1 MSNAFIQAL
10 LMDDPDAGGGSSA
23 WPDPPGSGEP
33 ADPGTGPPGS
43 TYACITPEIGNK
55 AAYTAG
61 TVLERYTGNKD
72 IFSDVVTPYG
82 DGIIVGPSTVPT
94 ASLMY
99 KAVASGDVTFISVKF
114 MLPSLVP
121 IDDHGSIF
129 AGQGYL
135 RSEQLFA
142 LTFAREKAFD
152 GNQSP
157 WLYLR
162 NVGTNPFTEISMG
175 GIPATN
181 QWYVFE
187 LTIAGA
193 VASYSIRT
201 ADTGVLFASGTVPGS
216 WGPLPNINTF
226 MLWNDANVNT
236 GTAYVAALRFC
247 GYADASIPGTEK
259 LTGIG
264 MTATA
269 GDVNSPAGFRRLTGQ
284 SMTAA
289 AGSVSVFN
297 ANRTVALT
305 GQLLVMSRGSL
316 AYLPYPNLIS
326 ETIDLNPIPTWGAL
340 EVTFLNDGT
349 YLIEQVTYS
358 YFGKVTYTGRWID
371 DSEIAETAIAHQ
383 YRCAALANY
392 GDGTP
397 TLDTG
402 VSGALG
408 RVSVAFVVP
417 PTFTQYV
424 EFSISVVPRVGNPRY
439 GEIGYTGT
447 FRISIPL
454 YYSLPP

>member
-61 TVLERYTGNKD
+61 TVLEGYTGNKD

-297 ANRTVALT
+297 ANRTVALVGT
-305 GQLLVMSRGSL
+305 NITAYRGAL
-316 AYLPYPNLIS
+316 AALPYPDLLSDTREFVFSPVWESMYLTVLNNGTFTIS
-326 ETIDLNPIPTWGAL
+326 ETDLSVPAYTGNWLAPTAMDVTTIASQYRGTGMTNYGAGAL
-340 EVTFLNDGT
+340 D
-349 YLIEQVTYS
+349 
-358 YFGKVTYTGRWID
+358 YTD
-371 DSEIAETAIAHQ
+371 LAPTALFSVSTTATSSVQKIHHFSI
-383 YRCAALANY
+383 
-392 GDGTP
+392 TVVP
-397 TLDTG
+397 TLT
-402 VSGALG
+402 
-408 RVSVAFVVP
+408 
-417 PTFTQYV
+417 
-424 EFSISVVPRVGNPRY
+424 NPRY
-439 GEIGYTGT
+439 GEVGYQGVLR
-447 FRISIPL
+447 FRL
-454 YYSLPP
+454 ALKLP

>member
-1 MSNAFIQAL
+1 
-10 LMDDPDAGGGSSA
+10 MDDPDAGGGSSA

-61 TVLERYTGNKD
+61 TVLEGYTGNKD

-135 RSEQLFA
+135 GSEQLFA

-297 ANRTVALT
+297 ANRTVALVGT
-305 GQLLVMSRGSL
+305 NITAYRGAL
-316 AYLPYPNLIS
+316 AALPYPDLLSDTREFVFSPVWESMYLTVLNNGTFTIS
-326 ETIDLNPIPTWGAL
+326 ETDLSVPAYTGNWLAPTAMDVTTIASQYRGTGMTNYGAGAL
-340 EVTFLNDGT
+340 D
-349 YLIEQVTYS
+349 
-358 YFGKVTYTGRWID
+358 YTD
-371 DSEIAETAIAHQ
+371 LAPTALFSVSTTATSSVQKIHHFSI
-383 YRCAALANY
+383 
-392 GDGTP
+392 TVVP
-397 TLDTG
+397 TLT
-402 VSGALG
+402 
-408 RVSVAFVVP
+408 
-417 PTFTQYV
+417 
-424 EFSISVVPRVGNPRY
+424 NPRY
-439 GEIGYTGT
+439 GEVGYQGVLR
-447 FRISIPL
+447 FRL
-454 YYSLPP
+454 ALKLP

>member
-1 MSNAFIQAL
+1 
-10 LMDDPDAGGGSSA
+10 MDDPDAGGGSSA

-61 TVLERYTGNKD
+61 TVLEGYTGNKD

-297 ANRTVALT
+297 ANRTVALVGT
-305 GQLLVMSRGSL
+305 NITAYRGAL
-316 AYLPYPNLIS
+316 AALPYPDLLSDTREFVFSPVWESMYLTVLNNGTFTIS
-326 ETIDLNPIPTWGAL
+326 ETDLSVPAYTGNWLAPTAMDVTTIASQYRGTGMTNYGAGAL
-340 EVTFLNDGT
+340 D
-349 YLIEQVTYS
+349 
-358 YFGKVTYTGRWID
+358 YTD
-371 DSEIAETAIAHQ
+371 LAPTALFSVSTTATSSVQKIHHFSI
-383 YRCAALANY
+383 
-392 GDGTP
+392 TVVP
-397 TLDTG
+397 TLT
-402 VSGALG
+402 
-408 RVSVAFVVP
+408 
-417 PTFTQYV
+417 
-424 EFSISVVPRVGNPRY
+424 NPRY
-439 GEIGYTGT
+439 GEVGYQGVLR
-447 FRISIPL
+447 FRL
-454 YYSLPP
+454 ALKLP

>member
-61 TVLERYTGNKD
+61 TVLEGYTGNKD

-135 RSEQLFA
+135 HSEQLFA

-297 ANRTVALT
+297 ANRTVALVGT
-305 GQLLVMSRGSL
+305 NITAYRGAL
-316 AYLPYPNLIS
+316 AALPYPDLLSDTREFVFSPVWESMYLTVLNNGTFTIS
-326 ETIDLNPIPTWGAL
+326 ETDLSVPAYTGNWLAPTAMDVTTIASQYRGTGMTNYGAGAL
-340 EVTFLNDGT
+340 D
-349 YLIEQVTYS
+349 
-358 YFGKVTYTGRWID
+358 YTD
-371 DSEIAETAIAHQ
+371 LAPTALFSVSTTATSSVQKIHHFSI
-383 YRCAALANY
+383 
-392 GDGTP
+392 TVVP
-397 TLDTG
+397 TLT
-402 VSGALG
+402 
-408 RVSVAFVVP
+408 
-417 PTFTQYV
+417 
-424 EFSISVVPRVGNPRY
+424 NPRY
-439 GEIGYTGT
+439 GEVGYQGVLR
-447 FRISIPL
+447 FRL
-454 YYSLPP
+454 ALKLP